1 MSSDDS
7 IINKDTDSAEP
18 EKNGKIGKKKKK
30 NSKQPG
36 SEKAVETMFRN
47 AYRAELD
54 IISLAAMK
62 ANIMIS
68 LNGFIISAL
77 MISGAFLLAGSPE
90 LLLPAGLFM
99 LTSATSIIFALLA
112 ASPERVDFLG
122 ALFSWLRAVRKD
134 EASLRDFRRFFL
146 HSRESES
153 RSSRNLLIYE
163 DRVQMTRGDYWA
175 EMQALLINRSDIYY
189 TMSDQ
194 LYWLGQMANRK
205 FKLLS
210 ISYMVFRWGL
220 LITVVVFF
228 LQKLLWSSFPSL
240 GEQQVPP
247 RLSNLGISELR
258 DIYEPSAVQQLP
270 DGRLLVVE
278 DEAARAFSMLTP
290 SVDGGFIENPTTDL
304 KLIRSAGRELDDL
317 EALTISDDGYIYAIT
332 SHSVNN
338 KGERVQAREQ
348 LLRFRITGSNI
359 HDIVAITDLREH
371 LEASDTLRK
380 SIEDRSGDTFGFDGL
395 NIEGM
400 ALHSDTGYLF
410 IGLRNPLAANS
421 SLILTIENTA
431 ELFDKDALP
440 VFGEAVLLDIGGG
453 IRALS
458 FDPVLETFLLVNE
471 IEGEDGKNVSQLW
484 TWSGSSLEKSM
495 PLTLP
500 GIINLDNVESIDSVS
515 IGGESRLIIM
525 SDDGDAKK
533 GRPAKYL
540 LLDYNQLTL

>member
-1 MSSDDS
+1 M
-7 IINKDTDSAEP
+7 SAEDSNMEGEP
-18 EKNGKIGKKKKK
+18 IVAKKTGDKKKK
-30 NSKQPG
+30 SKQPG

-77 MISGAFLLAGSPE
+77 MISGAFLIAASPE

-99 LTSATSIIFALLA
+99 LTSAASIIFALLA
-112 ASPERVDFLG
+112 ASPEKVDFMG
-122 ALFSWLRAVRKD
+122 ALFSWLQAVRKG
-134 EASLRDFRRFFL
+134 EARLRDFRRFFL
-146 HSRESES
+146 HSRESEA
-153 RSSRNLLIYE
+153 RPNRNLLIYE
-163 DRVQMTRGDYWA
+163 DRVQMTHEEYWSRMQTLLRDRGD
-175 EMQALLINRSDIYY
+175 IYF

-220 LITVVVFF
+220 LITVLAFF
-228 LQKLLWSSFPSL
+228 LQRFMLSSFPSFV
-240 GEQQVPP
+240 EQPIP
-247 RLSNLGISELR
+247 RLANLGISELR

-278 DEAARAFSMLTP
+278 DEAVRALSVLTP
-290 SVDGGFIENPTTDL
+290 SSDGSLTESPSVDL
-304 KLIRSAGRELDDL
+304 KLIRGAGRKLDDL
-317 EALTISDDGYIYAIT
+317 EALTLGDDGYIYAIT

-338 KGERVQAREQ
+338 DDERVQAREQ

-359 HDIVAITDLREH
+359 HDLMVVTDLRDH
-371 LEASDTLRK
+371 LQADDALHE
-380 SIEDRSGDTFGFDGL
+380 SIENRSGDTFELDEL

-400 ALHSDTGYLF
+400 ALHSDTGHLLL
-410 IGLRNPLAANS
+410 GLRKPLAADS
-421 SLILTIENTA
+421 SLILTIKNTA
-431 ELFDKDALP
+431 DMFEQGAAP
-440 VFGEAVLLDIGGG
+440 VFEEAVLLDMGGG

-471 IEGEDGKNVSQLW
+471 VEGEDGKNMSQLW
-484 TWSGSSLEKSM
+484 TWSGSPEHA
-495 PLTLP
+495 PLPLALP
-500 GIINLDNVESIDSVS
+500 GIINLDNVESIDSVH
-515 IGGESRLIIM
+515 IGDEPRLIIM
-525 SDDGDAKK
+525 SDDGNAKK

-540 LLDYNQLTL
+540 LLDYDQLSL